1 MDGFQIGRLR
11 FAAACALLA
20 MSLGGPA
27 LSQTLPSLNAA
38 PPAGP
43 DRSAGRMVFYKWC
56 SDCHS
61 TAEGP
66 GSMALQRKY
75 QGSLPA
81 ILEQRSSLPPA
92 YVKVVVRHGIS
103 FMPSFRKTEISDA
116 ELALVADYLAHG
128 QGRADQTTK
137 RP

>member
-1 MDGFQIGRLR
+1 
-11 FAAACALLA
+11 
-20 MSLGGPA
+20 
-27 LSQTLPSLNAA
+27 
-38 PPAGP
+38 
-43 DRSAGRMVFYKWC
+43 
-56 SDCHS
+56 
-61 TAEGP
+61 
-66 GSMALQRKY
+66 MALQRKY

-92 YVKVVVRHGIS
+92 SVKVVVRHGIS